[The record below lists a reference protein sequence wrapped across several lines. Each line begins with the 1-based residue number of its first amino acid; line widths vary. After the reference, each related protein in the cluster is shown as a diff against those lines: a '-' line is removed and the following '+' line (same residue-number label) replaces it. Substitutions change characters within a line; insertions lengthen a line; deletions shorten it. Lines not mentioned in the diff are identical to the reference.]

1 MFDMDEST
9 LQFSMLFLTCTT
21 ASFTEIVIFFASTPG
36 SNFVENHQLRRKI
49 KKEEVTLTEST
60 ADGLASRMATGCL

>member
-21 ASFTEIVIFFASTPG
+21 ASFTEIVIFLHLLL
-36 SNFVENHQLRRKI
+36 VQILLKI
-49 KKEEVTLTEST
+49 TL
-60 ADGLASRMATGCL
+60 CLSIR